1 LNINIIRTFNL
12 LTINFDFINTN
23 NLHKYKTSFFNKI
36 ISRLNNLKYNIF
48 NYLALYKFGHKQS
61 KFMDPELY
69 NKSQFNKFN
78 PNNKFN
84 KFNPN
89 NQTNKF
95 NPNNQTNKFN
105 PNNQTNKFNP
115 NNQTNKFNPN
125 NKFNKFNSN
134 NKFNKFNKN
143 KDDDMQKIKKPLK
156 FLGQNYTSVSL
167 SPKQVE
173 KLKKNG
179 GLIVIKRGKVRNV

>member
-1 LNINIIRTFNL
+1 MNINIIRTFNL

-105 PNNQTNKFNP
+105 PNN
-115 NNQTNKFNPN
+115 
-125 NKFNKFNSN
+125 KFNKFNSN